1 MALTSTRSGLFYLAS
16 ASLRRLD
23 LLKQVGLQPELLL
36 PSCHEDPEA
45 LEAVLPCESPQAY
58 VQRVAQLKWQAAH
71 HRLVQQNLTP
81 GPILTADTTVAL
93 GQRIIGKPQNHQE
106 AREILQAL
114 SGKTHRVMT
123 AVVVGLGNRTLTV
136 LNTNQVIFDTILPE
150 DLERYVLSKE
160 PMGKAG
166 AYGIQGAAAQWV
178 SKITGSYSGIMGLP
192 LHETLKLLRRFEVF

>member
-1 MALTSTRSGLFYLAS
+1 MALTSTRSRLFYLAS
-16 ASLRRLD
+16 ASPRRLD
-23 LLKQVGLQPELLL
+23 LLQQIGLHPELLL

-45 LEAVLPCESPQAY
+45 LEAVLPRESPQDY

-93 GQRIIGKPQNHQE
+93 GRRIIGKPQNHQE

-114 SGKTHRVMT
+114 SGRTHRVMT
-123 AVVVGLGNRTLTV
+123 AVVVGLGSCSMTV
-136 LNTNQVIFDTILPE
+136 LNISQVSFDAILPA
-150 DLERYVLSKE
+150 DLERYILSDE

-178 SKITGSYSGIMGLP
+178 TQIVGSYSGIMGLP
-192 LHETLKLLRRFEVF
+192 LHETLKLLRSFSVF

>member
-1 MALTSTRSGLFYLAS
+1 LAS
-16 ASLRRLD
+16 ASPRRLD

-58 VQRVAQLKWQAAH
+58 VQRVAQLKWQAASG
-71 HRLVQQNLTP
+71 RLRSQNLTP
-81 GPILTADTTVAL
+81 APILTADTTVAL
-93 GQRIIGKPQNHQE
+93 GKRIIGKPQNHQE

-123 AVVVGLGNRTLTV
+123 AVVVGLGSCSMTA
-136 LNTNQVIFDTILPE
+136 LNINQVSFDAILPA
-150 DLERYVLSKE
+150 DLDRYILSEE

-178 SKITGSYSGIMGLP
+178 TQIVGSYSGIMGLP